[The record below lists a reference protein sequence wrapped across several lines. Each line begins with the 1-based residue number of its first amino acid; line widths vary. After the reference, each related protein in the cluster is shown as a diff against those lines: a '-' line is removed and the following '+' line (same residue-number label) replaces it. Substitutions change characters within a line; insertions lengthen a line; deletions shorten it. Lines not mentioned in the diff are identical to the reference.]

1 MTLNHLAEVVCHDS
15 VAQLL
20 ANKGSHVWSVG
31 PDITVYEAIARMDQ
45 AGVGALMVVS
55 GGRLVGVISERDY
68 ARKIVLNGR
77 SSRDTRVAE
86 IMSTPPIFVGPEATV
101 VECLQTMTDHRIRHL
116 PVLDQGVLSGV
127 ISIGD
132 LVNALL
138 AAQAAEVRQL
148 RHFVAGGYPG

>member
-1 MTLNHLAEVVCHDS
+1 

-20 ANKGSHVWSVG
+20 SNKGTRIWSVG
-31 PDITVYEAIARMDQ
+31 PEATVFDAIKLMDEAE
-45 AGVGALMVVS
+45 VGALMVLS

-86 IMSTPPIFVGPEATV
+86 VMSTPPIVVCPEATAL
-101 VECLQTMTDHRIRHL
+101 ECLRLMTNFRIRHL
-116 PVLDQGVLSGV
+116 PVVDGTKLCGVV
-127 ISIGD
+127 SIGD

-138 AAQAAEVRQL
+138 SSQAAEVRQL
-148 RHFVAGGYPG
+148 KHFVAGGYPG